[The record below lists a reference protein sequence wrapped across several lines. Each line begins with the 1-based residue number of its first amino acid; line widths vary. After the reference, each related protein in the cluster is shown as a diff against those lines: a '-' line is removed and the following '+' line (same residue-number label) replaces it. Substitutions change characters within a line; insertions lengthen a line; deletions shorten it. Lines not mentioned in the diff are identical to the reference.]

1 MANNKVLSKSFQ
13 IANEQQMQ
21 QLGASLC
28 QVISAPCRL
37 NLSGDLG
44 AGKTTFTR
52 GFIRATGYK
61 GMVKSPTYTLVEP
74 YALSNFHLYH
84 IDLYRLSDPE
94 ELEFLGVR
102 EMLEEDS
109 ILIAEWPELGKG
121 VLPDPDL
128 ALRIE
133 YKGEERAVG
142 MSSVSNKGRE
152 MLMRIEFEG
161 Q

>member
-1 MANNKVLSKSFQ
+1 MTHNKLITKNFQ

-28 QVISAPCRL
+28 QVISAPCRI
-37 NLSGDLG
+37 NLKGNLG

-52 GFIRATGYK
+52 GFVRATGYE
-61 GMVKSPTYTLVEP
+61 GMVKSPTYTLIEP

-94 ELEFLGVR
+94 ELEFLGIR

-109 ILIAEWPELGKG
+109 VLIAEWPELGKG
-121 VLPDPDL
+121 VLPAPDL
-128 ALRIE
+128 ELHIE
-133 YKGEERAVG
+133 YRGEGRAVG

-152 MLMRIEFEG
+152 VLTRIDFEG